1 MKSREEDMNRITRR
15 TVLAASM
22 AAPFVPGI
30 AGAQGAWP
38 NKPIR
43 WVVPYTAGGFTD
55 ASTRLTLEKISLGQP
70 FVVENKPGANSL
82 IGAESVAK
90 SPPDGYTFL
99 TVIAAHAANK
109 TLYAGKLAFDPET
122 SFAPVSL
129 VAIAPMIL
137 TVTNSLPVK
146 DVAELIA
153 YAKANPGKISFG
165 SSGVGAAAHLA
176 SELLKQVAGLQ
187 MEHVPYK
194 GTAPALADLMSGNI
208 QMLIDAPIG
217 VMAHVRS
224 GKIRALCMLSKERVP
239 GVEEVPTIV
248 EAGGPPIEGSSWS
261 MFLAPAGTPKEI
273 VDRMSAEVAKA
284 LKDEALR
291 KRFAELAVI
300 PGGYTPA
307 DTAKFLSD
315 EVEKWRKVIVTAGV
329 KADA

>member
-1 MKSREEDMNRITRR
+1 MKIITRR
-15 TVLAASM
+15 SVLAAS
-22 AAPFVPGI
+22 AAASLVPGA

-55 ASTRLTLEKISLGQP
+55 VSTRLTLEKINLGQP
-70 FVVENKPGANSL
+70 FVVDNKPGANSL
-82 IGAESVAK
+82 IGAEAVAK
-90 SPPDGYTFL
+90 SAPDGYTFL

-109 TLYAGKLAFDPET
+109 TLYAGKLAFDPES

-129 VAIAPMIL
+129 VGIAPMIL
-137 TVTNSLPVK
+137 TVTNNLPVK
-146 DVAELIA
+146 DVGELIA
-153 YAKANPGKISFG
+153 YAKANPGKISYG

-176 SELLKQVAGLQ
+176 SELLKQVAGIQ

-194 GTAPALADLMSGNI
+194 GTAPALADLVSGNI

-224 GKIRALCMLSKERVP
+224 GKIRALAMLSKERVP
-239 GVEEVPTIV
+239 GADEVPTIV
-248 EAGGPPIEGSSWS
+248 EAGGPPIESSSWS
-261 MFLAPAGTPKEI
+261 MFLAPAGTPKDI
-273 VDRMSAEVAKA
+273 VERLSAEVAKA
-284 LKDEALR
+284 MKNEDLR

-307 DTAKFLSD
+307 DTAKFMAD
-315 EVEKWRKVIVTAGV
+315 EVEKWRKVIVTANV
-329 KADA
+329 KVDA